1 MSTMNVSDKIEL
13 VRNILKDITRGADP
27 GELKEKYREVLA
39 KISPFEI
46 AIIEQQLIREGIKP
60 EEILRVCDIHVDLF
74 REYLKGVELRGVPEG
89 HPLYYLL
96 RENDEIIKLA
106 EALTLYAN
114 AVINTTD
121 PEGKKRNYQLV
132 KDLLYKAKSEIRK
145 HYRKNQMLIFPYLE
159 RRGIEAVPRV
169 LWGKEDEIIVS
180 IRKILGKEPG
190 STGEYDENARKV
202 LDLAN
207 KIMDLVFRENKI
219 LYPAVWILLTPGEW
233 KAIHELAKELGYNV
247 PVEKEWDPGVEPVYP
262 YMVDGTI
269 PRDKLE
275 KLPDEIKRAVG
286 EIKPDNY
293 EIRKPGDV
301 ELETGFMNPVE
312 IEEVFRSLPLEITF
326 ADENDRVRFFT
337 KSKLIGG
344 FPRSK
349 TIIGRK
355 LEYCHPPRLEG
366 YVKFNVKLLK
376 EGKYPYREFWTR
388 MGSRIIRVL
397 VVGVRD
403 KEGKY
408 LGTLEI
414 VEDFTD
420 IIKNPGEIMRKI
432 VVL

>member
-1 MSTMNVSDKIEL
+1 MGNAGTQNKIE
-13 VRNILKDITRGADP
+13 VIKNILKDITRGADP
-27 GELKEKYREVLA
+27 DTLKKKYRDVLA

-46 AIIEQQLIREGIKP
+46 AVIEQQLIREGIKP
-60 EEILRVCDIHVDLF
+60 EEILKVCDIHVDMF
-74 REYLKGVELRGVPEG
+74 REYLKGMELKGIPEG
-89 HPLYYLL
+89 HPLDLLL

-114 AVINTTD
+114 AVLNTSD
-121 PEGKKRNYQLV
+121 PGEKERHYSLV
-132 KDLLYKAKSEIRK
+132 KDLLLKTKRDIRM

-169 LWGKEDEIIVS
+169 LWGKEDEIIVE
-180 IRKILGKEPG
+180 IRKILSKDPSGAED
-190 STGEYDENARKV
+190 YDERAKQV
-202 LDLAN
+202 LSLAN

-219 LYPAVWILLTPGEW
+219 LYPTLWVLLTPGEW
-233 KAIHELAKELGYNV
+233 KAIHILASELGYNV
-247 PVEKEWDPGVEPVYP
+247 ETNSEWDPGVEPVYP

-269 PRDKLE
+269 PPDKYE
-275 KLPDEIKRAVG
+275 QLPEEVKKAVG

-293 EIRKPGDV
+293 EIRKEGDV

-312 IEEVFRSLPLEITF
+312 IEEVFRSLPLEITY
-326 ADENDRVRFFT
+326 ADENDRIRFFA
-337 KSKLIGG
+337 KSKYTGG

-355 LEYCHPPRLEG
+355 LYYCHPPRLEG
-366 YVKFNVKLLK
+366 YVRFNVKLLK
-376 EGKYPYREFWTR
+376 DGKYPYREFWTR
-388 MGSRIIRVL
+388 MGDRIIRVL

-408 LGTLEI
+408 LGTLEV

-420 IIKNPGEIMRKI
+420 VIKNPGEIEKKI
-432 VVL
+432 IIL